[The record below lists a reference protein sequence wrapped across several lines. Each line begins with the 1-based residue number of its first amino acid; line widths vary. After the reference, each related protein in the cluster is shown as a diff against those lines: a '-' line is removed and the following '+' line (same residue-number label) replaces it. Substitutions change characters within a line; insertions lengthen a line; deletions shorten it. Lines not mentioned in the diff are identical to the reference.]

1 MAQSFAIL
9 PASSVTGEFA
19 MRILSRFCAAL
30 WIAAVCSAQSP
41 SQAQTFWFCPIIPA
55 TWNNFIGS
63 VDYLDLFDPGAPWT
77 AASSRIQI
85 FKMYTQMI
93 VSSVPGSFSDGT
105 LQQIF
110 AYLNS
115 HHIALA
121 VEFGPLT
128 PSAPPGCG
136 MGVEGFGGETAVPL
150 ATRIQQ
156 LGGNLQYIAFD
167 EPFSFGSLYGGSNA
181 CHWTAQQIAA
191 NALQNIAQI
200 RAVFPNVI
208 VGDIEPV
215 PNVTW
220 SPNWLSQYTAWID
233 AWRAAAGAPFAF
245 FHFDI
250 DWTVNWKPSVES
262 LRQALV
268 QRGIPFGMIYNGWLS
283 DSTDASWIDD
293 SESHYVAWE
302 AQGGAIPDHVIFQ
315 SWYPY
320 PQHVL
325 PESDPTAFTY
335 LIDSYFRQ
343 RTKLSLNIASSR
355 ASGSLVN
362 SQGVAI
368 PSAPIALT
376 AQASSGPGAVSSYV
390 LSGTVPSPIT
400 QAVIQICVNECDEVG
415 TTDINVYSFQY
426 ASSAEQTTLNFA
438 NGLTGWTVDG
448 NGTAV
453 VQPSSDANGKSV
465 QISATAVQRT
475 FINSSP
481 QTVTSGSSYNLTIQA
496 RVSPSS
502 FGSGYFALVFLG
514 AAGTEVS
521 RATLPFEPATLALG
535 TTQTANDGTYSLSFV
550 PLNPGGF
557 QVQAA
562 YSGTGTLC
570 PAFAS
575 SPLDIGP
582 SVQSNG
588 IVNAADFKSEPLPPE
603 TWFTI
608 FGQNLGSAAQSTAP
622 NTFTLGGASVSVC
635 GTPAAISY
643 NSGPVVT
650 NGVTGWQLNALTP
663 DAVAGQTS
671 CAVVVTV
678 DGQASLPVT
687 VSVAS
692 GIMELFNFTS
702 SAGSLPVI
710 THADYSLVGPSSAGL
725 VPAQPGEAVIAWGTG
740 DCSTPTVMVSGRA
753 ANVIFSGRVE
763 AGLCQLNFLVPSG
776 SSGEDQ
782 LNISTSPSIYT
793 LSVAPE

>member
-1 MAQSFAIL
+1 
-9 PASSVTGEFA
+9 

-30 WIAAVCSAQSP
+30 LIAAVCSAQSP
-41 SQAQTFWFCPIIPA
+41 SQAQTIWFSPIIPA

-63 VDYLDLFDPGAPWT
+63 VDYLNLFAPGAPWT
-77 AASSRIQI
+77 AASSRIHI

-93 VSSVPGSFSDGT
+93 VTTFPGYFSDGV

-121 VEFGPLT
+121 VEFPPLT
-128 PSAPPGCG
+128 PSPPLGCG
-136 MGVEGFGGETAVPL
+136 MRNGMRIEGFAGDTALPL
-150 ATRIQQ
+150 ATRIQK

-167 EPFSFGSLYGGSNA
+167 EPFSFGGLYSGPSA
-181 CHWTAQQIAA
+181 CHWTAQQVAA
-191 NALQNIAQI
+191 NALQNVAAI
-200 RAVFPNVI
+200 RTMFPNVI

-215 PNVTW
+215 PDVTG

-233 AWRAAAGAPFAF
+233 AWREAAGAPFAF

-250 DWTVNWKPSVES
+250 VWPVNWKPGVES
-262 LRQALV
+262 LREALA
-268 QRGIPFGMIYNGWLS
+268 QRGIPFGMIYNGWPT

-302 AQGGAIPDHVIFQ
+302 AQGGTTPDHVIFQ

-343 RTKLSLNIASSR
+343 RTRLSLHIGTWQ

-362 SQGVAI
+362 SQGTPIA
-368 PSAPIALT
+368 SAPIALT
-376 AQASSGPGAVSSYV
+376 AQATSGPGTVSNYV
-390 LSGTVPSPIT
+390 LSGTVPSSIT

-426 ASSAEQTTLNFA
+426 ASSGGETTFDFA
-438 NGLTGWTVDG
+438 SGLTGWAVDG
-448 NGTAV
+448 NGTAL
-453 VQPSSDANGKSV
+453 VQPGSDANGKSV
-465 QISATAVQRT
+465 QISASAAQRT
-475 FINSSP
+475 FINSAP
-481 QTVTSGSSYNLTIQA
+481 LTVIPGSSYTLTIQA
-496 RVSPSS
+496 RIPPSS
-502 FGSGYFALVFLG
+502 VGSGYFALVFLQPS
-514 AAGTEVS
+514 GTEVS
-521 RATLPFEPATLALG
+521 RATLQFAPTTVALG
-535 TTQTANDGTYSLSFV
+535 TAQTASDGAYSLSFP
-550 PLNPGGF
+550 PLNPGGD
-557 QVQAA
+557 QLQAA
-562 YSGTGTLC
+562 YSGTGDLW

-575 SPLDIGP
+575 SLLQIGP
-582 SVQSNG
+582 SIQSKG
-588 IVNAADFKSEPLPPE
+588 IVNAADFKSEPLPPD

-608 FGQNLGSAAQSTAP
+608 FGQNLGSAANATTP

-663 DAVAGQTS
+663 DAIAGRVS

-678 DGQASLPVT
+678 GGQASPPET
-687 VSVAS
+687 VGVAS

-710 THADYSLVGPSSAGL
+710 THADYSLVGPRSAGL
-725 VPAQPGEAVIAWGTG
+725 VPAQPGEAVVGWGTG
-740 DCSTPTVMVSGRA
+740 DCSIPTAMVNGKA
-753 ANVIFSGRVE
+753 ATVIFSGRVE

-776 SSGEDQ
+776 SSGEEQ
-782 LNISTSPSIYT
+782 LKISTSPSVYT
-793 LSVAPE
+793 LAVAPE